1 MAMMGQGDP
10 RWLRRVVKLD
20 EPLDRRECYVV
31 SIKLR
36 SMENYAVTCGNGYRN
51 VMACGYLAL
60 WRRSEI
66 YCI

>member
-1 MAMMGQGDP
+1 MWLCRDKGWTAARKAVAMMGQGDP

-36 SMENYAVTCGNGYRN
+36 SMENYALTCGR
-51 VMACGYLAL
+51 L
-60 WRRSEI
+60 
-66 YCI
+66 